1 MARLTDTIRQALRKG
16 EDLDS
21 VKDCSGRR
29 LYRTLMMLI
38 HDGDD
43 IIRQRACRHL
53 ADIISRMD
61 SAKIDNTIRR
71 LLWRLNPESGDYP
84 VGLPELLGEIGSRA
98 PREIKSF
105 VSVILFYLDDEKL
118 QPGLLQA
125 AGRIGEK
132 LPDVLSEYID
142 EISQFLRHEDPIIS
156 ANAALALRRIGDPA
170 AGDALQAL
178 ADDTREVT
186 LVCGSASRKS
196 ALCEFTKKN
205 FKNTYESCFISNAS
219 PG

>member
-1 MARLTDTIRQALRKG
+1 MTKPTEIIRQALRKS
-16 EDLDS
+16 DDPNS
-21 VKDCSGRR
+21 VKGCSGRL

-43 IIRQRACRHL
+43 VIRQRACRHL

-61 SAKIDNTIRR
+61 SAKIDNVIRR

-84 VGLPELLGEIGSRA
+84 VGLPELLGEIGNRA

-132 LPDVLSEYID
+132 LPDVLSEYIG
-142 EISQFLRHEDPIIS
+142 ELSQFLRNEDPIIA
-156 ANAALALRRIGDPA
+156 ANAALALRRIGGPD
-170 AGDALQAL
+170 AGAALQAL
-178 ADDTREVT
+178 AEDTREVT
-186 LVCGSASRKS
+186 LVCDDDCRPTQ
-196 ALCEFTKKN
+196 LREFAGAIPEPVIADC
-205 FKNTYESCFISNAS
+205 YISS
-219 PG
+219 GQTT

>member
-1 MARLTDTIRQALRKG
+1 MTKLTDRIRQVLRKG
-16 EDLDS
+16 ETPHS
-21 VKDCSGRR
+21 VEGCSERQ

-38 HDGDD
+38 HDGDETV
-43 IIRQRACRHL
+43 RQSACRYL
-53 ADIISRMD
+53 SDIISRMG
-61 SAKIDNTIRR
+61 SAKIENVVRR

-132 LPDVLSEYID
+132 LPDVLSEYVG
-142 EISQFLRHEDPIIS
+142 EISQFLRNEDPIIS
-156 ANAALALRRIGDPA
+156 ANAALALRRIGGA
-170 AGDALQAL
+170 DAEEALETL
-178 ADDTREVT
+178 ADDTRRIT
-186 LVCGSASRKS
+186 LVCGDISHK
-196 ALCEFTKKN
+196 LGLYEFAGEDFGYTD
-205 FKNTYESCFISNAS
+205 TSCFISSAKS
-219 PG
+219 V